1 MRIGIVCP
9 YNYFIPGGVQ
19 EHVKAQFA
27 ELVSRGHY
35 VRVITPKPR
44 NYTEKAP
51 DNVIFAGQSA
61 RVRTPSNTSADV
73 SISVGLDEIDEILN
87 REKFDIIHL
96 HEPAIPLLGRQILN
110 RATVPT
116 VGTFHAAPP
125 NNMVGRSFITSMTPY
140 NRSFAKSVAAI
151 TVVSPAA
158 AEMLGE
164 DFVYNTIP
172 NGVDL
177 SLYKVPKAKR
187 DKDMILYVGRLE
199 KRKGPKHL
207 LDAYRL
213 LKKHRPALHLEIA
226 GDGPLRHSLEQYCL
240 DKDIPDVT
248 FHGFVSQEEKR
259 EMMGRC
265 GVFTSPALY
274 GESFGIVVVEA
285 MAMGAAVVAGNNP
298 GYATVMTGRG
308 SLSLVDPKNTP
319 EYARLLELFLTDEE
333 FVDVWRKWALSAV
346 KEFDWPKVVDKY
358 IKLYESL
365 LKSPDN

>member
-1 MRIGIVCP
+1 MKIAIVCP

-19 EHVKAQFA
+19 EHVKAQSK
-27 ELVSRGHY
+27 ELISRGY
-35 VRVITPKPR
+35 EVAVITPRPR
-44 NYTEKAP
+44 NHKLLSPE
-51 DNVIFAGQSA
+51 NVIFAGQSA
-61 RVRTPSNTSADV
+61 RVRTLSNTSADV
-73 SISVGLDEIDEILN
+73 SISVGLDEIDEILE

-110 RATVPT
+110 KAKVPT

-125 NNMVGRSFITSMTPY
+125 NNMVGRSFISTMTPY
-140 NRSFAKSVAAI
+140 NRSFAKAVDAI

-164 DFVYNTIP
+164 DFDYHTIS

-177 SLYKVPKAKR
+177 SLYKPPKTKR
-187 DKDMILYVGRLE
+187 DPDMILYVGRLE

-207 LDAYRL
+207 LDAYRM
-213 LKKHRPALHLEIA
+213 LKKKRPSLHLEIA
-226 GDGPLRHSLEQYCL
+226 GDGPLRRSLQEYCEY
-240 DKDIPDVT
+240 KQIPDVV
-248 FHGFVSQEEKR
+248 FHGYVSQEDKR
-259 EMMGRC
+259 ELMGKC

-285 MAMGAAVVAGNNP
+285 MAMGAPVVAGDNP

-308 SLSLVDPKNTP
+308 SLSLVDPRDTTA
-319 EYARLLELFLTDEE
+319 YARLLELFIIDQE
-333 FVDVWRKWALSAV
+333 FVELWRKWSMSAV

-358 IKLYESL
+358 VDLYDSL
-365 LKSPDN
+365 VDIRQ